1 MVPDPYRA
9 LGLSHDATPME
20 IKRAYKQ
27 LAMRLHPDRL
37 SRTNTASSE
46 DIQLATAKFSKITS
60 AYALLSDDVRKSQY
74 DHIYKYGGYDDNDD
88 GNDHHHYHHHH
99 QQQDQEQ
106 ENIRNQQNTTHM
118 NQQQQQ
124 HHHQHHER
132 LQKKKSIGYTV
143 YNPVT
148 YLLSKGNV
156 TSKSVASFSLPTRVN
171 GGYGYT
177 LSTGQLRQ
185 SPSGNLEFSSK
196 TTGFTG
202 GQKFRRVEKA
212 KVLKDGRKKV
222 LIQGDG
228 GYVERRFSKGPRLEN
243 NQQQHRQQQQQK
255 RRQTRMYDDDNTT
268 VVGDNPWYKLAW
280 ENLHEACL
288 NPCGVIKAVI

>member
-9 LGLSHDATPME
+9 LGLSHDATPTE

-27 LAMRLHPDRL
+27 FAMRLHPDRL
-37 SRTNTASSE
+37 SRANASSE
-46 DIQLATAKFSKITS
+46 EIQQATAEFSKITS
-60 AYALLSDDVRKSQY
+60 AYALLSDDIRKSQY
-74 DHIYKYGGYDDNDD
+74 DHIFKFGGYDHVDD
-88 GNDHHHYHHHH
+88 EGGGSSD
-99 QQQDQEQ
+99 QQEQ
-106 ENIRNQQNTTHM
+106 ENIRNKQNIKQM

-124 HHHQHHER
+124 HTQQAHPHRHHER
-132 LQKKKSIGYTV
+132 FQRKKSIGFTV

-156 TSKSVASFSLPTRVN
+156 QSKSVASFSLPTRVN
-171 GGYGYT
+171 GGYGYS

-185 SPSGNLEFSSK
+185 SPSGNLEFTSK

-202 GQKFRRVEKA
+202 GQKYRRLEKG
-212 KVLKDGRKKV
+212 KVHKDGRKKV

-228 GYVERRFSKGPRLEN
+228 GYVERRFSKVPCLEKE
-243 NQQQHRQQQQQK
+243 QQQQQ
-255 RRQTRMYDDDNTT
+255 RQQHRQTRMYDDDNTT
-268 VVGDNPWYKLAW
+268 VVGDNPWYNLAW
-280 ENLHEACL
+280 ESLHEACL